1 MKNFV
6 QKICF
11 LALFFLCLNAC
22 TYTISIAQTHGISDD
37 VIDDTSSASPNI
49 SPRFA
54 LPSPI
59 PGI

>member
-1 MKNFV
+1 MKGFV
-6 QKICF
+6 QRGCIIF
-11 LALFFLCLNAC
+11 CLLSQSC

-37 VIDDTSSASPNI
+37 VIDDTSSVKADI